1 MGGQVDHLTQHAENI
16 GDRIAV
22 IDDRGNSAPRYVSY
36 VAFNDEVN
44 ALANGFLSLGSGEGS
59 HIAWWGNN
67 SLEILTA
74 IHAIRKSGAV
84 SIPIPYKSTSEEALY
99 LLQVA
104 DVEILIIEN
113 QYLPILIPIR
123 HQLKNLKH
131 VISFDDDLQHEIS
144 ISIDDALGSSSTPVS
159 K

>member
-1 MGGQVDHLTQHAENI
+1 MGVQVDHLTQHAENI

-36 VAFNDEVN
+36 VAFNDAVN

-74 IHAIRKSGAV
+74 IHAIRKSGGV
-84 SIPIPYKSTSEEALY
+84 SSLYRTSPQAM
-99 LLQVA
+99 
-104 DVEILIIEN
+104 
-113 QYLPILIPIR
+113 
-123 HQLKNLKH
+123 KH
-131 VISFDDDLQHEIS
+131 SISFRQLMS
-144 ISIDDALGSSSTPVS
+144 RFFS
-159 K
+159 